1 MNQVRF
7 QIGVPRVGSAA
18 RNAEDENSL
27 DTTSGRLVLPEAG
40 SAARAAEAEKA
51 AGGYLGPTV
60 AGFSLRGQNGTVT
73 RNTSVT
79 QGALNSAGGPVS
91 PVEAVARPE
100 PPAAQH
106 NMSELLP
113 SERRGSNPEQ
123 SRAGPLH
130 LAASRFQTLVQ
141 SLFSSGDTTGKS

>member
-79 QGALNSAGGPVS
+79 QGALNSTGGPTPPGEV
-91 PVEAVARPE
+91 VARPE
-100 PPAAQH
+100 LSAAQR
-106 NMSELLP
+106 MPEMPP
-113 SERRGSNPEQ
+113 SEKRGSNSEQ

-141 SLFSSGDTTGKS
+141 SLFSPGDTTGKS

>member
-60 AGFSLRGQNGTVT
+60 AGFSLRGQNGAVT

-79 QGALNSAGGPVS
+79 RGVLNSAGAPA
-91 PVEAVARPE
+91 PLADAPARPE
-100 PPAAQH
+100 LSAAQC
-106 NMSELLP
+106 MPEMLP
-113 SERRGSNPEQ
+113 SEKRGSNPEQ
-123 SRAGPLH
+123 SRAGPLN
-130 LAASRFQTLVQ
+130 LAASRLQTLVQ
-141 SLFSSGDTTGKS
+141 SLFSSGDTTDKS